1 MSAPAKGS
9 YVLKHC
15 SCLANVRYPLL
26 KCYAEINPLF
36 LQGNSLSNARAQAAS
51 LLAPILN
58 EKQSL
63 KITQGTEHSALLR
76 ELCYGSL
83 RLYPRLKLILDE
95 LVSKPLK
102 PKDSDIQALLVL
114 GLYQLFHMRI
124 PDHAVLDETVKA
136 ASTLNKKWAK
146 GLINGVLRTALR
158 QRNDIESK
166 LSGEIEYQTTHP
178 AWLAIQIHAAWPD
191 QAEKI
196 FAAGNERPPMTI
208 RVNQQLSSV
217 ASYISKLEAADIP
230 ASALDSSNSAIK
242 IDPPVAVSLLPGFDA
257 GSCSVQDEAAQ
268 WATEFFPMETKHRVL
283 DACAAPGGKTCH
295 LLETAPDIALTA
307 IDVDEKR
314 TELVQENLSRLS
326 LNAEVVTAD
335 AADTDSWWDGKSF
348 HRILIDAPCS
358 GTGVIR
364 RHPDIKILRRPTDI
378 QSFCDQQRRL
388 LKSLWPLLDQDGL
401 LLYVTCSIMPDENEE
416 QILAFLNDTPN
427 AVLEPLDRPG
437 CLSLTAGLQSLPSI
451 DGADGF
457 YFALLRKSQ

>member
-1 MSAPAKGS
+1 M
-9 YVLKHC
+9 
-15 SCLANVRYPLL
+15 
-26 KCYAEINPLF
+26 
-36 LQGNSLSNARAQAAS
+36 
-51 LLAPILN
+51 
-58 EKQSL
+58 
-63 KITQGTEHSALLR
+63 
-76 ELCYGSL
+76 
-83 RLYPRLKLILDE
+83 
-95 LVSKPLK
+95 
-102 PKDSDIQALLVL
+102 
-114 GLYQLFHMRI
+114 
-124 PDHAVLDETVKA
+124 
-136 ASTLNKKWAK
+136 
-146 GLINGVLRTALR
+146 
-158 QRNDIESK
+158 
-166 LSGEIEYQTTHP
+166 
-178 AWLAIQIHAAWPD
+178 
-191 QAEKI
+191 
-196 FAAGNERPPMTI
+196 
-208 RVNQQLSSV
+208 
-217 ASYISKLEAADIP
+217 
-230 ASALDSSNSAIK
+230 
-242 IDPPVAVSLLPGFDA
+242 
-257 GSCSVQDEAAQ
+257 
-268 WATEFFPMETKHRVL
+268 L